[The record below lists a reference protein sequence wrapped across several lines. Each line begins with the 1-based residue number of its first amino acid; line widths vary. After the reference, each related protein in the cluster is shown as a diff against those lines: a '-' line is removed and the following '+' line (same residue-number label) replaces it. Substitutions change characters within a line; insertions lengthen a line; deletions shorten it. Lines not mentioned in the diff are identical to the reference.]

1 VSSAIQP
8 AQPGDPHHIGPYRV
22 IGRLGTGGMGT
33 VYAALAPAGLR
44 LAVKV
49 VHPVQAGDEEF
60 RARFRREVALSRRV
74 SGPCLVPLH
83 DADIESAAP
92 WLATPFVPGPTLDRY
107 LAAHGPLGGARL
119 YALAAGT
126 AAALASVHG
135 AGVVHRDVKPQN
147 VILAPGGPRV
157 VDFGIA
163 HVLDGTSVTR
173 TGVMTGTPGWI
184 SPEHYRSGAVGPE
197 GDVFAWGALVAYAA
211 TGRLPFGSGAPDAVA
226 FRIMSGV
233 PDLDG
238 VPDDLLPWVGKALA
252 KDPGDRPAAAEL
264 GDACTALLAAQATT
278 ALPRQKGGDE
288 PTLVADL
295 VGIHWDLPHADDP
308 AWRTPPP
315 RRSRVKLYGAVV
327 AAALVVGGLG
337 GALAAT
343 YETDSAQNQDAAA
356 PSSQPRPQPSQKTI
370 TTDATDSENEQ
381 SAKPTASTTVAAP
394 ARQVAPSP
402 AYTRSD
408 NTQPTI
414 DEWAQARVPA
424 TPAEKAAAQQFLRD
438 AAGVLQGSAY
448 EVDSLTVTFN
458 PHAQTM
464 FVTFG
469 PGTYPEGQDYQDDP
483 NWTDNRRSLMFGSCS
498 QAQQT
503 FHDDITWLYGRAAVV
518 YRESMAS
525 PVITDFR
532 DVTHTD
538 SCRV

>member
-1 VSSAIQP
+1 MPTS
-8 AQPGDPHHIGPYRV
+8 RV
-22 IGRLGTGGMGT
+22 PRRGWPRL
-33 VYAALAPAGLR
+33 
-44 LAVKV
+44 
-49 VHPVQAGDEEF
+49 
-60 RARFRREVALSRRV
+60 S
-74 SGPCLVPLH
+74 C
-83 DADIESAAP
+83 
-92 WLATPFVPGPTLDRY
+92 PGPRWTGTWPPT
-107 LAAHGPLGGARL
+107 APLGGARL
-119 YALAAGT
+119 YALGAGT
-126 AAALASVHG
+126 AAALAAVHG

-226 FRIMSGV
+226 FRIMSGA

-278 ALPRQKGGDE
+278 ALSRQKGGDE

-295 VGIHWDLPHADDP
+295 VGIHWDLPYTDDP

-315 RRSRVKLYGAVV
+315 HRSRVKLYGAVV

-337 GALAAT
+337 GAALAAT

-356 PSSQPRPQPSQKTI
+356 PSSQPRPPSSQKTI

-438 AAGVLQGSAY
+438 AA
-448 EVDSLTVTFN
+448 D
-458 PHAQTM
+458 
-464 FVTFG
+464 
-469 PGTYPEGQDYQDDP
+469 
-483 NWTDNRRSLMFGSCS
+483 RRAPRQRL
-498 QAQQT
+498 
-503 FHDDITWLYGRAAVV
+503 
-518 YRESMAS
+518 
-525 PVITDFR
+525 
-532 DVTHTD
+532 
-538 SCRV
+538 